1 MFNYALFMS
10 IYTKFVYNCKQEIKI
25 NFKYK
30 VKLYAVD
37 LKHSLQILI

>member
-10 IYTKFVYNCKQEIKI
+10 IYTKFVYNCKKKIKT

-30 VKLYAVD
+30 VKLNAVD
-37 LKHSLQILI
+37 LK